1 MLSMF
6 RKIAANELAKFI
18 QPLTHSIRIHIIEE
32 LRAGE
37 LSVSSIQKIIGI
49 PQASV
54 SQHLAILKTHH
65 LIKERKEGR
74 RVFYS
79 LVAPEIAEWLLQGID
94 LMGKSK
100 KLDQATGEAMISAK
114 ESWPA

>member
-1 MLSMF
+1 MF

-18 QPLTHSIRIHIIEE
+18 QPLAHSIRIHIIEE
-32 LRAGE
+32 LRSGE
-37 LSVSSIQKIIGI
+37 MSVSSIQNRIGI

-79 LVAPEIAEWLLQGID
+79 LVAPEIAQWLLQGID
-94 LMGKSK
+94 LIGQSE
-100 KLDQATGEAMISAK
+100 KLDQATSEAIICAK
-114 ESWPA
+114 KLWPA

>member
-1 MLSMF
+1 MF
-6 RKIAANELAKFI
+6 RKIAATELAKFI
-18 QPLTHSIRIHIIEE
+18 QPLTHSIRLHIIEE
-32 LRAGE
+32 LRPGE

-54 SQHLAILKTHH
+54 SQHLAILKTHN

-79 LVAPEIAEWLLQGID
+79 LVTPEIAEWLLKGID
-94 LMGKSK
+94 LMGYNERT
-100 KLDQATGEAMISAK
+100 D
-114 ESWPA
+114 PA